1 MFVYIQTVL
10 NAIENN
16 KRHKAISTFAYP
28 CLRLFGVKKKCK
40 RHCFTGDRCEITDN
54 KILVSFHRDIIL
66 PDSLLA
72 HFTQVI
78 AGTPPTNDST
88 FKRIPINQNTLI
100 INWSY
105 PFHIAFVQFFNKHY
119 YLITVQKKYHQS
131 TTITR
136 EIQPSN
142 RCPHIN
148 EVLNETIVKFHLLR
162 RIKYYHLPC
171 QRHSSQLFCFYDDN
185 HFCLCNN
192 FGQQSVVN
200 CFEFNYTKKF
210 DCFGQSN
217 GENGA

>member
-1 MFVYIQTVL
+1 MLANNRSLCVCPL
-10 NAIENN
+10 N
-16 KRHKAISTFAYP
+16 KWGSQ
-28 CLRLFGVKKKCK
+28 CLFQNTICQSNQNIICYNGGQ
-40 RHCFTGDRCEITDN
+40 CFTGDRCEITDN